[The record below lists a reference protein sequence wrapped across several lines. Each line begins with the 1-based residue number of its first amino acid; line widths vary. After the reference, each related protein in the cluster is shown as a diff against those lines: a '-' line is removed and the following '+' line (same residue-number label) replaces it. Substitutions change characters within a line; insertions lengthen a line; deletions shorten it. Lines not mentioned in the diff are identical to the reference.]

1 MFQKTKNIQRNSARV
16 IRFLG
21 TSLFIYDFFLI
32 ILSLNVV
39 EFNFVVF
46 KSSTKQVKNLFKLSR
61 YSYLMF

>member
-1 MFQKTKNIQRNSARV
+1 MFHKTKNIQRNSARV

-39 EFNFVVF
+39 EFNFIVFNLDIKVVLR
-46 KSSTKQVKNLFKLSR
+46 K
-61 YSYLMF
+61 